1 MVAGATPANPA
12 AGAGEP
18 FPPDRDYRIEP
29 RRNRILNAPAAHA
42 ATPADPRYDE
52 WLVVRCQ
59 LGERDAFETLIRRW
73 HGPIRGYARRLCGE
87 DELADEIAQDTWLRV
102 LRGIAGLR
110 DGARLRAW
118 LFGIARRALMDR
130 LRGRYAA
137 PPQGEPIDPDSVP
150 ADEAAPEHALDHA
163 MDLDRLQRGLD
174 RLPLIE
180 REVLSLFYLQQLSLQ
195 DIAQVLELP
204 VGTVKSRL
212 FRARGLLRRQLNPTG
227 ADR

>member
-1 MVAGATPANPA
+1 M
-12 AGAGEP
+12 
-18 FPPDRDYRIEP
+18 
-29 RRNRILNAPAAHA
+29 NAPPAHP

-73 HGPIRGYARRLCGE
+73 HGPIRGYARRLCGD

-102 LRGIAGLR
+102 LRGIAGLH

-130 LRGRYAA
+130 LRGRYSA
-137 PPQGEPIDPDSVP
+137 PPRGDETDLDSLP
-150 ADEAAPEHALDHA
+150 GDEAAPEQALDHA

-180 REVLSLFYLQQLSLQ
+180 REALSLFYLQQLSLQ

-212 FRARGLLRRQLNPTG
+212 FRARGLLRLQLNPTG